1 MKYAIPTHYLSFF
14 VKFAFF
20 WFNLEVERK
29 FHKPTNI
36 YLNQTLQVQ
45 YSLQSQFQG
54 MFLTMT
60 SCKCQ
65 HKFTRTKRNK
75 RIRRKRT
82 TGAHRSLREA
92 RIVSMSR
99 ITGRRMSDFGCQPPN
114 APRNFTT
121 FAIEAS
127 LIRSSRQISFNFST
141 FCCAQYFGGRFLI
154 LGAEAFFIGERPH
167 CRAEIEAPN
176 SSSSDLMSQRV
187 KYARVKKR
195 PLLS

>member
-36 YLNQTLQVQ
+36 CLNQTLQVQ

-54 MFLTMT
+54 MFLTVT
-60 SCKCQ
+60 SCKYQ

-121 FAIEAS
+121 FAIETS

-154 LGAEAFFIGERPH
+154 LGAEAFCTVECAHF
-167 CRAEIEAPN
+167 RAKIETPN
-176 SSSSDLMSQRV
+176 NSLTDLVSQRV
-187 KYARVKKR
+187 KYGHVDFRDEY
-195 PLLS
+195 

>member
-1 MKYAIPTHYLSFF
+1 MMICSEGQQLFYRSHHGWNMPSLHTICHFLWNLHFF
-14 VKFAFF
+14 GSIWRSRENFINPETFIWTRLF
-20 WFNLEVERK
+20 
-29 FHKPTNI
+29 
-36 YLNQTLQVQ
+36 QVQ

-127 LIRSSRQISFNFST
+127 LMRSSSQISFNFST
-141 FCCAQYFGGRFLI
+141 FCCAQ
-154 LGAEAFFIGERPH
+154 
-167 CRAEIEAPN
+167 
-176 SSSSDLMSQRV
+176 
-187 KYARVKKR
+187 
-195 PLLS
+195 

>member
-1 MKYAIPTHYLSFF
+1 MDEICHPYTLLVIFCEICI
-14 VKFAFF
+14 F

-54 MFLTMT
+54 MFLTVT

-154 LGAEAFFIGERPH
+154 FGAEAFFIGERPH

-176 SSSSDLMSQRV
+176 SSSSDLMSQRA
-187 KYARVKKR
+187 KYARVN
-195 PLLS
+195 